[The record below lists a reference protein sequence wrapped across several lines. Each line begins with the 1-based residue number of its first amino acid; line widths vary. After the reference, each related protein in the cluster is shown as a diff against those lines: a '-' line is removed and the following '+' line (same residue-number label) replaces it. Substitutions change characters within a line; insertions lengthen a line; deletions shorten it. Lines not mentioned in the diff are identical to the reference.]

1 MKYIVTSGFALAL
14 LLQFTIPAE
23 AALSTFVCPETI
35 EGTTPDKRAEI
46 RTLLPP
52 GDAMENP
59 ARLNAS
65 IDELRRLGLSQTL
78 IVDHLIGAY
87 CPTVAENTSLS
98 DSEKTAKV
106 RQFARR
112 ITVLVYREE
121 DVSDIL
127 LNIPLKPSI
136 VDEVN
141 AKAEASGI
149 SVEKW
154 LARAIETALK

>member
-14 LLQFTIPAE
+14 LLQFTMPAE
-23 AALSTFVCPETI
+23 AALSNFVCPEAI
-35 EGTTPDKRAEI
+35 KGTTPDKRAEI
-46 RTLLPP
+46 RALLPS
-52 GDAMENP
+52 GDAMEDP
-59 ARLNAS
+59 TRLNAS
-65 IDELRRLGLSQTL
+65 IDKLRRLGLSQTL

-98 DSEKTAKV
+98 DSEKTLKV
-106 RQFARR
+106 RQFASR

-121 DVSDIL
+121 DLSEIL
-127 LNIPLKPSI
+127 LNVPLKPSI

-154 LARAIETALK
+154 LARAVETALQ

>member
-14 LLQFTIPAE
+14 LLQLTMPAE
-23 AALSTFVCPETI
+23 AALSNFVCPETI
-35 EGTTPDKRAEI
+35 KGTTPDKRAEI
-46 RTLLPP
+46 RTLLPS

-59 ARLNAS
+59 TRLNAS

-98 DSEKTAKV
+98 DSEKTSKV
-106 RQFARR
+106 RQFASR

-121 DVSDIL
+121 DVSEIL
-127 LNIPLKPSI
+127 LNVPLKPSV

-154 LARAIETALK
+154 LARAVETALQ